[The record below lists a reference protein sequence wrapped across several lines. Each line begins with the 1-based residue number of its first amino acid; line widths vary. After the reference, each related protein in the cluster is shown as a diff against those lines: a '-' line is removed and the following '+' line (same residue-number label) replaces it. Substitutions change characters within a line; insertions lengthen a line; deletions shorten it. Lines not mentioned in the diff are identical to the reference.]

1 MDKATISAAV
11 AATFFIS
18 GSVYSTSTH
27 SLHSIYHSDFAL
39 TSSDALVLMP
49 VENQEYADAA
59 DNLYLEPNG
68 FDGAATNFSV
78 PETPNEVASVGPG
91 VQDLVEAVESQY
103 TAGDFGATDPLY
115 IFGYSQGAVE
125 ASLAE
130 QQLANFGIPEN
141 ALHFVMIGDS
151 ASAEGGFL
159 NTLVDSLPESLR
171 PFATDIF
178 TLLNAGSAL
187 SILGATTPDNLYP
200 TDVYTLSGDGWANWD
215 DGQNL
220 LGMYTDHLEYLGLT
234 PAEIESATLST
245 DGLTDYYTID
255 SADVNGLSAY
265 WNQLMLGLS
274 VPTTTDTADAVLT
287 QAAASTTTTDNAD
300 DVFTQAAADLT
311 QATPVLDSAP
321 TASLDA
327 ENLSIL
333 NSEQSLITGLEPT
346 LTQQASLQDSL
357 PAADQ
362 TSPLLADADEHFLQ
376 AYNGLL
382 SADQAFV
389 AADQAGDLTGQ
400 ASSLSAALTQLSVD
414 HGLIIAE
421 LGLAPANF
429 DVDFADIVVAIAD
442 DFGLYF

>member
-1 MDKATISAAV
+1 MAA
-11 AATFFIS
+11 
-18 GSVYSTSTH
+18 
-27 SLHSIYHSDFAL
+27 SI
-39 TSSDALVLMP
+39 P
-49 VENQEYADAA
+49 
-59 DNLYLEPNG
+59 
-68 FDGAATNFSV
+68 
-78 PETPNEVASVGPG
+78 PG
-91 VQDLVEAVESQY
+91 VQDLVQAVESQY
-103 TAGDFGATDPLY
+103 TAGDFSATDPLY

-130 QQLANFGIPEN
+130 QQLANFGIPED

-151 ASAEGGFL
+151 ASADGGFL

-200 TDVYTLSGDGWANWD
+200 TDVYTLSGDGLANWD

-220 LGMYTDHLEYLGLT
+220 LGMFTDHLEYLGLT

-265 WNQLMLGLS
+265 WNQLMLALS

-311 QATPVLDSAP
+311 QATPVMDSAL

-333 NSEQSLITGLEPT
+333 DSEQ
-346 LTQQASLQDSL
+346 
-357 PAADQ
+357 
-362 TSPLLADADEHFLQ
+362 
-376 AYNGLL
+376 
-382 SADQAFV
+382 
-389 AADQAGDLTGQ
+389 
-400 ASSLSAALTQLSVD
+400 
-414 HGLIIAE
+414 
-421 LGLAPANF
+421 
-429 DVDFADIVVAIAD
+429 
-442 DFGLYF
+442 